1 MRKGVKFVNCGEVVR
16 RDDGAAEIALLDGDE
31 VCRFVI
37 TRDNLVRLLKDE
49 ISVPVG
55 RIGAVEIP
63 SYGRAAL
70 SRPDAMGVRKGIVFR
85 VDCFPGRTFTVA
97 RKALEH
103 VLDGEWSCANIAEI
117 IDTIADEP
125 DAAVVFDVGGLPVHL
140 ILPKHDAALVTMPRW
155 LNQILRTGR

>member
-1 MRKGVKFVNCGEVVR
+1 MRKMVEFVNCGEVVR
-16 RDDGAAEIALLDGDE
+16 RDDGAAEITIPNGNE

-49 ISVPVG
+49 IPVPVG

-70 SRPDAMGVRKGIVFR
+70 SRPDAAGFRKGFVFR

-103 VLDGEWSCANIAEI
+103 VITGEWSCANIAEI
-117 IDTIADEP
+117 IDTVEIEP
-125 DAAVVFDVGGLPVHL
+125 DATVVLDVGGLQVHL
-140 ILPKHDAALVTMPRW
+140 ILPKRDAALVMMPRR
-155 LNQILRTGR
+155 LSRILRSGR